1 MSTRQNI
8 LGLIFLVFVLAVA
21 VFVLKRLHSPT
32 GPAGGGVALW
42 HPDASRRVTAPL
54 AAKPSAAVPA
64 PSPNGK
70 EQESTPESGALAGSG
85 SGGKPVPAARTA
97 RPAPATPTPAPSTPA
112 RPTPAPLVPA
122 PPTPAPPTPAP
133 SPSTPPTSAPRAAA
147 PRAAAPPTPTPR
159 APAPSPPAAPTP
171 AAPPPAAKVAAPAA
185 EQHSPRLARQLE
197 FEAGVRLWIRVTA
210 FSRKPDGSF
219 TFRGSLL
226 QTVTLANTNQLDQGT
241 ELAGSGTVNN
251 GHVTVLLTG
260 FTVGGANY
268 ALERAS
274 GSNRRPGSGPAV
286 ELDPGKLFEVWF
298 RFSSVYRRAP

>member
-32 GPAGGGVALW
+32 GPTGGGVALW
-42 HPDASRRVTAPL
+42 HPDASRRPTAPM

-70 EQESTPESGALAGSG
+70 EQESTPGSGALAGSG
-85 SGGKPVPAARTA
+85 SGGKSVPAGSRAA
-97 RPAPATPTPAPSTPA
+97 QAPAATT
-112 RPTPAPLVPA
+112 PA

-133 SPSTPPTSAPRAAA
+133 
-147 PRAAAPPTPTPR
+147 
-159 APAPSPPAAPTP
+159 PAPT
-171 AAPPPAAKVAAPAA
+171 AKVAAPAA
-185 EQHSPRLARQLE
+185 EEHSPRLAPQLE
-197 FEAGVRLWIRVTA
+197 FEAGVRLWIRVTVI
-210 FSRKPDGSF
+210 SRKPDGSF

-226 QTVTLANTNQLDQGT
+226 QAVTLANTNQLDQGT

-268 ALERAS
+268 ALERAT
-274 GSNRRPGSGPAV
+274 GSNRRPGTGPAV

-298 RFSSVYRRAP
+298 RSSSVYRKAP

>member
-32 GPAGGGVALW
+32 GAAGEGVALW
-42 HPDASRRVTAPL
+42 HPDASRRTTAPL

-70 EQESTPESGALAGSG
+70 EQESTPGSGALVGSG
-85 SGGKPVPAARTA
+85 GGGKPVPAASSA
-97 RPAPATPTPAPSTPA
+97 APA
-112 RPTPAPLVPA
+112 PA
-122 PPTPAPPTPAP
+122 PPTPAAAAPAAPTPAP
-133 SPSTPPTSAPRAAA
+133 PTSAPPTSVPPTSAPRA
-147 PRAAAPPTPTPR
+147 
-159 APAPSPPAAPTP
+159 PAPSTP
-171 AAPPPAAKVAAPAA
+171 AAPAPAAKVAAPAA
-185 EQHSPRLARQLE
+185 EQHSPRLAPQLE

-210 FSRKPDGSF
+210 ISRKPDGSF

-226 QTVTLANTNQLDQGT
+226 QAVTLANTNQLDQGT
-241 ELAGSGTVNN
+241 EMAGSGTVNN

-268 ALERAS
+268 ALQRAS
-274 GSNRRPGSGPAV
+274 GSNRRAGTGPAV

-298 RFSSVYRRAP
+298 RSSSVYRKAP

>member
-32 GPAGGGVALW
+32 GAAGEGVGLW
-42 HPDASRRVTAPL
+42 HPDASRRTTAPL

-70 EQESTPESGALAGSG
+70 EQELTPGSGALVGSG
-85 SGGKPVPAARTA
+85 GGGKPVPAASSA
-97 RPAPATPTPAPSTPA
+97 APA
-112 RPTPAPLVPA
+112 PA
-122 PPTPAPPTPAP
+122 PPTPAAAAPAAPTPAP
-133 SPSTPPTSAPRAAA
+133 PTSAPPTSVPPTSAPRA
-147 PRAAAPPTPTPR
+147 
-159 APAPSPPAAPTP
+159 PAPSTP
-171 AAPPPAAKVAAPAA
+171 AAPAPAAKVAAPAA
-185 EQHSPRLARQLE
+185 EQHSPRLAPQLE
-197 FEAGVRLWIRVTA
+197 FEAGVRLWIRVT
-210 FSRKPDGSF
+210 FISRKPDGSF

-226 QTVTLANTNQLDQGT
+226 QAVTLANTNQLDQGT

-268 ALERAS
+268 ALQRAS
-274 GSNRRPGSGPAV
+274 GSNRRSGTGPAV

-298 RFSSVYRRAP
+298 RSSSVYRKAP

>member
-32 GPAGGGVALW
+32 GATGEGVALW
-42 HPDASRRVTAPL
+42 HPDASRRTTAPL

-70 EQESTPESGALAGSG
+70 EQESTTGSGALVGSG
-85 SGGKPVPAARTA
+85 GGGKPVPAASSA
-97 RPAPATPTPAPSTPA
+97 APAPA
-112 RPTPAPLVPA
+112 
-122 PPTPAPPTPAP
+122 
-133 SPSTPPTSAPRAAA
+133 
-147 PRAAAPPTPTPR
+147 
-159 APAPSPPAAPTP
+159 APAPAAPTP
-171 AAPPPAAKVAAPAA
+171 AAPTPAPPTSAPPTSVPPTSAPRAPAPSTPAAPAPAAKVAAPAA
-185 EQHSPRLARQLE
+185 EQHSPRLAPRLE

-210 FSRKPDGSF
+210 ISRKPDGSF

-226 QTVTLANTNQLDQGT
+226 QAVTLANTNQLDQGT
-241 ELAGSGTVNN
+241 EMAGSGTVNN

-268 ALERAS
+268 ALQRAS
-274 GSNRRPGSGPAV
+274 GSNRRAGTGPAV

-298 RFSSVYRRAP
+298 RSSSVYRKAP

>member
-70 EQESTPESGALAGSG
+70 EQESTPGSGALAGSE
-85 SGGKPVPAARTA
+85 SGGKPVPAGSSA
-97 RPAPATPTPAPSTPA
+97 RPAPAAPTPAPSAPA
-112 RPTPAPLVPA
+112 RPTPAP
-122 PPTPAPPTPAP
+122 
-133 SPSTPPTSAPRAAA
+133 SPSVPPTSA
-147 PRAAAPPTPTPR
+147 PR
-159 APAPSPPAAPTP
+159 APAPSPPAASTP
-171 AAPPPAAKVAAPAA
+171 AASAPAAPAPAAPAPAAKVAAPTA
-185 EQHSPRLARQLE
+185 EQRSPRLARQLE

-210 FSRKPDGSF
+210 ISRKPDGSF

-226 QTVTLANTNQLDQGT
+226 QAVTLANTNQLDQGT

-268 ALERAS
+268 ALERA
-274 GSNRRPGSGPAV
+274 GRSNRRPGTGPAV
-286 ELDPGKLFEVWF
+286 ELDPSKLFEVWF
-298 RFSSVYRRAP
+298 RSSSVYRRAP

>member
-70 EQESTPESGALAGSG
+70 EQESTPGSGALVGSG
-85 SGGKPVPAARTA
+85 GGGKPVPAASSA
-97 RPAPATPTPAPSTPA
+97 APA
-112 RPTPAPLVPA
+112 PA
-122 PPTPAPPTPAP
+122 PPTPAAAAPAAPTPAP
-133 SPSTPPTSAPRAAA
+133 PTSAPPTSVPPTSAPRA
-147 PRAAAPPTPTPR
+147 
-159 APAPSPPAAPTP
+159 PAPSTP
-171 AAPPPAAKVAAPAA
+171 AAPAPAAKVAAPAA
-185 EQHSPRLARQLE
+185 EQHSPRLAPQLE

-210 FSRKPDGSF
+210 ISRKPDGSF

-226 QTVTLANTNQLDQGT
+226 QAVTLAHTNQLDQGT

-274 GSNRRPGSGPAV
+274 GSNRRPGTGPAV

-298 RFSSVYRRAP
+298 RSSSVYRKAP

>member
-21 VFVLKRLHSPT
+21 VFVMKRLHSPT
-32 GPAGGGVALW
+32 GAAGEGVALW
-42 HPDASRRVTAPL
+42 HPDASRRTTAPL

-70 EQESTPESGALAGSG
+70 EQESTPGSGALVGSG
-85 SGGKPVPAARTA
+85 GGGKPVPAASSA
-97 RPAPATPTPAPSTPA
+97 APAPAPPAPAPPA
-112 RPTPAPLVPA
+112 PA
-122 PPTPAPPTPAP
+122 PPTPVAPTSVPPT
-133 SPSTPPTSAPRAAA
+133 SVPPTSAPRA
-147 PRAAAPPTPTPR
+147 
-159 APAPSPPAAPTP
+159 PAPPTP
-171 AAPPPAAKVAAPAA
+171 AAPAPAAKVAAPAA
-185 EQHSPRLARQLE
+185 EQHSPRLAPQLE

-210 FSRKPDGSF
+210 ISRKPDGSF

-226 QTVTLANTNQLDQGT
+226 QAVTLANTNQLDQGT
-241 ELAGSGTVNN
+241 EMAGSGTVNN

-268 ALERAS
+268 ALQRAS
-274 GSNRRPGSGPAV
+274 GSNRRAGTGPAV

-298 RFSSVYRRAP
+298 RSSSVYRKAP

>member
-64 PSPNGK
+64 PSPKGK
-70 EQESTPESGALAGSG
+70 EQESTPGSGALAGSE
-85 SGGKPVPAARTA
+85 SGDKPVPAGSSAA
-97 RPAPATPTPAPSTPA
+97 PAPAAPTPAPTPVPSTPA
-112 RPTPAPLVPA
+112 RPTPAPRAPA
-122 PPTPAPPTPAP
+122 PPTSA
-133 SPSTPPTSAPRAAA
+133 PPTSAPRA
-147 PRAAAPPTPTPR
+147 
-159 APAPSPPAAPTP
+159 PAPSTPAPSSPAAP
-171 AAPPPAAKVAAPAA
+171 APAAKVAAPAA
-185 EQHSPRLARQLE
+185 EQHSPRLSPQLE

-210 FSRKPDGSF
+210 ISRKPDGSF

-226 QTVTLANTNQLDQGT
+226 QAVTLAHTNQLDQGT

-274 GSNRRPGSGPAV
+274 GSNRRPGTGPAV

-298 RFSSVYRRAP
+298 RSSSVYRKAP

>member
-32 GPAGGGVALW
+32 GAAGEGVGLW
-42 HPDASRRVTAPL
+42 HPDASRRTTAPL

-70 EQESTPESGALAGSG
+70 EQESTPGSGALVGSG
-85 SGGKPVPAARTA
+85 GGGKPVPAASSA
-97 RPAPATPTPAPSTPA
+97 APAPAPPAPAAPA
-112 RPTPAPLVPA
+112 PA

-133 SPSTPPTSAPRAAA
+133 PTSAPPTTVPPTSAPRA
-147 PRAAAPPTPTPR
+147 
-159 APAPSPPAAPTP
+159 PAPSTP
-171 AAPPPAAKVAAPAA
+171 AAPAPAAKVAAPAA
-185 EQHSPRLARQLE
+185 EQHSPRLAPQLE

-210 FSRKPDGSF
+210 ISRKPDGSF

-226 QTVTLANTNQLDQGT
+226 QAVTLANTNQLDQGT
-241 ELAGSGTVNN
+241 EMAGSGTVNN

-268 ALERAS
+268 ALQRAS
-274 GSNRRPGSGPAV
+274 GSNRRAGTGPAV

-298 RFSSVYRRAP
+298 RSSSVYRKAP

>member
-32 GPAGGGVALW
+32 VPAGGGIALW
-42 HPDASRRVTAPL
+42 RPDASRLPSAPM

-70 EQESTPESGALAGSG
+70 EQESTPGSGALAGSG
-85 SGGKPVPAARTA
+85 SGGKPVPAGSSAA
-97 RPAPATPTPAPSTPA
+97 QAPAA
-112 RPTPAPLVPA
+112 
-122 PPTPAPPTPAP
+122 PTPAPPTPAP
-133 SPSTPPTSAPRAAA
+133 SPRALPSPA
-147 PRAAAPPTPTPR
+147 PR
-159 APAPSPPAAPTP
+159 APAPSPPAPPTPAPRAPLPSTP
-171 AAPPPAAKVAAPAA
+171 AAPAPAAKVAAPAA
-185 EQHSPRLARQLE
+185 EEHSPRLAPQLE

-210 FSRKPDGSF
+210 ISRKPDGSF

-226 QTVTLANTNQLDQGT
+226 QAVTLANTNQLDQGT

-274 GSNRRPGSGPAV
+274 GSNRRPGTGPAV
-286 ELDPGKLFEVWF
+286 ELDPGKLFEVWL
-298 RFSSVYRRAP
+298 RSSSVYRKAP

>member
-64 PSPNGK
+64 PSPKGK
-70 EQESTPESGALAGSG
+70 EQESTPGSGALAGSE
-85 SGGKPVPAARTA
+85 SGDKPVPAGSSAA
-97 RPAPATPTPAPSTPA
+97 PAPAAPTPAPTPVPSTPA
-112 RPTPAPLVPA
+112 RPTPAPRA
-122 PPTPAPPTPAP
+122 PAPPTPAP
-133 SPSTPPTSAPRAAA
+133 STPAPPTSAPRA
-147 PRAAAPPTPTPR
+147 
-159 APAPSPPAAPTP
+159 PAPSTPAPSSPAAP
-171 AAPPPAAKVAAPAA
+171 APAAKVAAPAA
-185 EQHSPRLARQLE
+185 EQHSPRLSPQLE

-210 FSRKPDGSF
+210 ISRKPDGSF

-226 QTVTLANTNQLDQGT
+226 QAVTLAHTNQLDQGT

-274 GSNRRPGSGPAV
+274 GSNRRPGTGPAV

-298 RFSSVYRRAP
+298 RSSSVYRKAP

>member
-32 GPAGGGVALW
+32 GAAGEGVGLW
-42 HPDASRRVTAPL
+42 HPDASRRPTAPM

-70 EQESTPESGALAGSG
+70 EQESTPGSGALVGSG
-85 SGGKPVPAARTA
+85 GGGKPVPAASSA
-97 RPAPATPTPAPSTPA
+97 APA
-112 RPTPAPLVPA
+112 PA
-122 PPTPAPPTPAP
+122 PPTPAAAAPAAPTPAP
-133 SPSTPPTSAPRAAA
+133 PTSAPPTSVPPTSAPRA
-147 PRAAAPPTPTPR
+147 
-159 APAPSPPAAPTP
+159 PAPSTP
-171 AAPPPAAKVAAPAA
+171 AAPAPAAKVAAPAA
-185 EQHSPRLARQLE
+185 EQHSPRLAPQLE
-197 FEAGVRLWIRVTA
+197 FEAGVRLWIRVT
-210 FSRKPDGSF
+210 FISRKPDGSF

-226 QTVTLANTNQLDQGT
+226 QAVTLANTNQLDQGT
-241 ELAGSGTVNN
+241 EMAGSGTVNN

-268 ALERAS
+268 ALQRAS
-274 GSNRRPGSGPAV
+274 GSNRRSGTGPAV

-298 RFSSVYRRAP
+298 RSSSVYRKAP

>member
-32 GPAGGGVALW
+32 GAAGEGVGLW
-42 HPDASRRVTAPL
+42 HPDASRRTTAPL

-70 EQESTPESGALAGSG
+70 EQESTPGSGALVGSG
-85 SGGKPVPAARTA
+85 GGGKPVPAASSA
-97 RPAPATPTPAPSTPA
+97 APA
-112 RPTPAPLVPA
+112 PA
-122 PPTPAPPTPAP
+122 PPTPAAAAPAAPTPAP
-133 SPSTPPTSAPRAAA
+133 PTSAPPTSVPPTSAPRA
-147 PRAAAPPTPTPR
+147 
-159 APAPSPPAAPTP
+159 PAPSTP
-171 AAPPPAAKVAAPAA
+171 AAPAPAAKVAAPAA
-185 EQHSPRLARQLE
+185 EQHSPRLAPQLE

-210 FSRKPDGSF
+210 ISRKPDGSF

-226 QTVTLANTNQLDQGT
+226 QAVTLAHTNQLDQGT

-274 GSNRRPGSGPAV
+274 GSNRRPGTGPAV

-298 RFSSVYRRAP
+298 RSSSVYRKAP

>member
-64 PSPNGK
+64 PSPDRK
-70 EQESTPESGALAGSG
+70 EQESTPRSGGALAGSE
-85 SGGKPVPAARTA
+85 SGGKPVPAGSSA
-97 RPAPATPTPAPSTPA
+97 RPAPA
-112 RPTPAPLVPA
+112 V
-122 PPTPAPPTPAP
+122 PTPAPPTPAP
-133 SPSTPPTSAPRAAA
+133 STSAR
-147 PRAAAPPTPTPR
+147 PTPAPR
-159 APAPSPPAAPTP
+159 APAPSPPAAPVPVPSPP
-171 AAPPPAAKVAAPAA
+171 AAPAPAAKVAAPAA
-185 EQHSPRLARQLE
+185 EQHSPRLAPRLE
-197 FEAGVRLWIRVTA
+197 FEGGVRLWIRVTA
-210 FSRKPDGSF
+210 ISRKPDGSF

-226 QTVTLANTNQLDQGT
+226 QAVTLANTNQLDQGT
-241 ELAGSGTVNN
+241 KLAGSGTVNN

-274 GSNRRPGSGPAV
+274 GSNRRPGTGPAV
-286 ELDPGKLFEVWF
+286 ELDPGKLFEMWI
-298 RFSSVYRRAP
+298 RSSSVYRKAP

>member
-70 EQESTPESGALAGSG
+70 EQESTPGSGALAGSE
-85 SGGKPVPAARTA
+85 SGGKPVPAGSSA
-97 RPAPATPTPAPSTPA
+97 RPAPAAPTPAPSTPA
-112 RPTPAPLVPA
+112 RPTPAPRAPAPRAPA
-122 PPTPAPPTPAP
+122 PPTPTPTPAP
-133 SPSTPPTSAPRAAA
+133 TPAPTPSAPRAPA
-147 PRAAAPPTPTPR
+147 PR
-159 APAPSPPAAPTP
+159 APAPSPPAASTP
-171 AAPPPAAKVAAPAA
+171 AAPAPSAPAPSAKVAAPAA

-210 FSRKPDGSF
+210 ISRKPDGSF

-226 QTVTLANTNQLDQGT
+226 QAVTLANTNQLDQGT
-241 ELAGSGTVNN
+241 ELAGSGTVNQ

-274 GSNRRPGSGPAV
+274 GSNRRPGTGPAV

-298 RFSSVYRRAP
+298 RSSSVYRKAP

>member
-32 GPAGGGVALW
+32 GPTGGGVALW
-42 HPDASRRVTAPL
+42 HPDASRRTTAPL

-70 EQESTPESGALAGSG
+70 EQESTPGSGALVGSG
-85 SGGKPVPAARTA
+85 GGGKPVPAASSA
-97 RPAPATPTPAPSTPA
+97 APAPAPPAPAPPAPAPPTPAPSTPA
-112 RPTPAPLVPA
+112 PSIPA
-122 PPTPAPPTPAP
+122 
-133 SPSTPPTSAPRAAA
+133 PPTSAPRA
-147 PRAAAPPTPTPR
+147 
-159 APAPSPPAAPTP
+159 PAPSTPAPSSPAAP
-171 AAPPPAAKVAAPAA
+171 APAAKVAAPAA
-185 EQHSPRLARQLE
+185 EQHSPRLAPQLE
-197 FEAGVRLWIRVTA
+197 FEAGVRLWIRVTVI
-210 FSRKPDGSF
+210 SRKPDGSF

-226 QTVTLANTNQLDQGT
+226 QAVTLANTNQLDQGT

-268 ALERAS
+268 ALQRAS
-274 GSNRRPGSGPAV
+274 GSNRRSGTGPAV

-298 RFSSVYRRAP
+298 RSSSVYRKAP

>member
-64 PSPNGK
+64 PSPKGK
-70 EQESTPESGALAGSG
+70 EQESTPGSGALAGSE
-85 SGGKPVPAARTA
+85 SGDKPVPAGSSA
-97 RPAPATPTPAPSTPA
+97 APA
-112 RPTPAPLVPA
+112 PA
-122 PPTPAPPTPAP
+122 PPTPAAAAPAAPTPA
-133 SPSTPPTSAPRAAA
+133 PPTSAPRA
-147 PRAAAPPTPTPR
+147 
-159 APAPSPPAAPTP
+159 PAPSTP
-171 AAPPPAAKVAAPAA
+171 AAPAPAAKVAAPAA
-185 EQHSPRLARQLE
+185 EQHSPRISPQLE

-210 FSRKPDGSF
+210 ISRKPDGSF

-226 QTVTLANTNQLDQGT
+226 QAVTLANTNQLDQGT

-274 GSNRRPGSGPAV
+274 GSNRRPGTGPAV

-298 RFSSVYRRAP
+298 RSSSVYRKAP